1 MAASRSDQPGG
12 SNGGGWGGANLG
24 LRASPYRSGSGFRL
38 RPRRGLCPRRCTDCR
53 GRGILRTTD
62 ASRTSRLQRSAV
74 HIGRQCP
81 TGNGPSPA
89 RCSRGAGQRGHGLEP
104 PRGPAPPGCVRTGMN
119 ERGPWPPGA
128 GGSAPEGTRGTAVSR
143 SSAGSARMAD
153 SEQSRHQR
161 ATSCSPARHP
171 GPARPPP

>member
-12 SNGGGWGGANLG
+12 SSGGGWGAPIL
-24 LRASPYRSGSGFRL
+24 GSGPVRTCQAAAFAFDRAEDYVL
-38 RPRRGLCPRRCTDCR
+38 GGAPTAAAAGFCARPMG
-53 GRGILRTTD
+53 
-62 ASRTSRLQRSAV
+62 RTSRLQRSAV

-81 TGNGPSPA
+81 AGNGPSPA

-104 PRGPAPPGCVRTGMN
+104 PRGPAPAWCVRTGMN

-128 GGSAPEGTRGTAVSR
+128 VGSAPEGTGGTAVSR